1 MLEPIFFI
9 KFIVAIAVV
18 LVMTFLAERISPR
31 FAGIISGTPTGT
43 AITLFFYGLEIS
55 PEFASNSA
63 IFNLAGLLAMLT
75 FFYLYYISSKIIGR
89 ENILVSSIFAII
101 GYSIV
106 ILILQNIKF
115 DQITAAFV
123 AIVSIP
129 LFMYLF
135 RKIPDVKV
143 EQRVK
148 LSTKILFIRALAA
161 ASIILTITTIAKFV
175 GPTWAGLFSAFPTTV
190 FPMIIIVQHAY
201 GIKPVNTI
209 IKNFPIGL
217 PSLILYSL
225 TVYAAYP
232 VLGIFFGTMLAYLAA
247 ILCLAICIFIQKK
260 INNTKPVISSE

>member
-1 MLEPIFFI
+1 MLELIFFI
-9 KFIVAIAVV
+9 KFIVAVAVV
-18 LVMTFLAERISPR
+18 LVLAFLAEKVSPR
-31 FAGIISGTPTGT
+31 FAGIISVTPTGT

-89 ENILVSSIFAII
+89 ESILVSSVFAII

-106 ILILQNIKF
+106 TLILQNIKF
-115 DQITAAFV
+115 DQITAALV
-123 AIVSIP
+123 AIISVP
-129 LFMYLF
+129 VFMYLF
-135 RKIPDVKV
+135 RKIPDSKV
-143 EQRVK
+143 EKRIK
-148 LSTKILFIRALAA
+148 LSNTILFIRALAA
-161 ASIILTITTIAKFV
+161 GTIILAITTLAKFV

-190 FPMIIIVQHAY
+190 FPMIILVQYTY

-225 TVYAAYP
+225 TVYMAYP
-232 VLGIFFGTMLAYLAA
+232 VIGIFFGTLLAYLAA
-247 ILCLAICIFIQKK
+247 IICLILCLFIEKK
-260 INNTKPVISSE
+260 STNKASN